1 MSHDKRLDMIIELLH
16 EIRASIKSH
25 ETRIS
30 KLEVLWKVLGVTSLG
45 LLAWIL
51 KLAIV

>member
-1 MSHDKRLDMIIELLH
+1 MPEDKRLDLIIDLLH
-16 EIRASIKSH
+16 DIRNSIRSH

-45 LLAWIL
+45 IL
-51 KLAIV
+51 VYIIKLAIV